1 MKNSNIEWTTHTWNP
16 TTGCSQVSPGCDNC
30 YALAI
35 AEQKRGTKAF
45 PQGFDMTLRPHK
57 LRDPLKW
64 KEPARVFVNS
74 MSDLFHRDVPRDY
87 LAQVWETML
96 LAEHHVFQVLTKR
109 PHRAAQL
116 IREMGLPVPA
126 HIWIGASVETQQF
139 ADNRVPAL
147 LDIPAPVRWL
157 SCEPLLGPL
166 DLTPYLDGL
175 SWVVDGGESSRNRR
189 LADYGWFRRIRD
201 DCLQAGVPY
210 LHKQGNHLYPGR
222 DRDLD
227 GRTWEQYPKLKHP
240 ALAGLG

>member
-64 KEPARVFVNS
+64 KEPARIFVNS
-74 MSDLFHRDVPRDY
+74 MSDLFHREVPRDY
-87 LAQVWETML
+87 LAQVWDIML
-96 LAEHHVFQVLTKR
+96 AADHHVFQVLTKR

-116 IREMGLPVPA
+116 IREMGLPVPD

-139 ADNRVPAL
+139 ADNRIPAL
-147 LDIPAPVRWL
+147 LEIPAPVRWL
-157 SCEPLLGPL
+157 SCEPLLGSV

-175 SWVVDGGESSRNRR
+175 SWVVDGGESGRNRR

-227 GRTWEQYPKLKHP
+227 GRTWEQYPNLKHP

>member
-64 KEPARVFVNS
+64 KEPARIFVNS

-87 LAQVWETML
+87 LAQVWDSML
-96 LAEHHVFQVLTKR
+96 AADHHVFQVLTKR

-116 IREMGLPVPA
+116 IREMGLPVPD

-139 ADNRVPAL
+139 ADNRIPAL
-147 LDIPAPVRWL
+147 LEIPAPVRWL
-157 SCEPLLGPL
+157 SCEPLLGSV

-175 SWVVDGGESSRNRR
+175 SWVVDGGESGRNRR

-227 GRTWEQYPKLKHP
+227 GRTWEQYPNLKHP

>member
-64 KEPARVFVNS
+64 KEPARIFVNS
-74 MSDLFHRDVPRDY
+74 MSDLFHREVPRDY
-87 LAQVWETML
+87 LAQVWDSML
-96 LAEHHVFQVLTKR
+96 AADHHVFQVLTKR

-116 IREMGLPVPA
+116 IREMGLPVPD

-139 ADNRVPAL
+139 ADNRIPAL
-147 LDIPAPVRWL
+147 LEIPAPVRWL
-157 SCEPLLGPL
+157 SCEPLLGSV

-175 SWVVDGGESSRNRR
+175 SWVVDGGESGRNRR

-227 GRTWEQYPKLKHP
+227 GRTWEQYPNLKHP